1 MKKILSVV
9 IALIIACSMCFVT
22 VLAASNSAAL
32 TAKSSV
38 SKANVGDKITV
49 TVDLSEKS
57 DLGALT
63 FYLNYDSSCYEYV
76 TGSLK
81 AGGLFA
87 MEEINDKTA
96 GSLKYTAMTGTSV
109 SAAGTLI
116 TAEFKVLKTNSA
128 FSILVDEAW
137 DSGDNDVT
145 ASVASRSAGVTV
157 ACAHGKTEEKVT
169 SQPTHTAN
177 GTKAVVCSYC
187 GQTVKSEP
195 ISATGHSFGAWTVTK
210 ASTCTAKGIE
220 TRTCSCGAK
229 ETREIAIKAHTAGEW
244 EVKTAPTCEGKGAEV
259 QKCTACGA
267 VISTRETA
275 AKGHTFG
282 EWSIVKDATCT
293 EKGEKKSV
301 CTVCG
306 KAITEEIPAKGHTP
320 GEWTVIKESTCTE
333 KGEKGAECTV
343 CGEKYTEEIA
353 AKGHTPS
360 EWEIVKEADCTAD
373 GEEKSVCTVCVEEYT
388 EIIPALG
395 HKFGEWAVTKEAT
408 DTAEGSKER
417 TCSVCGEKEA
427 VVIPKLSAK
436 PSEDIKNPEIPN
448 TSAFEE
454 IHFVAVI
461 AVMSTIACGYAVVK
475 RRKLCK

>member
-1 MKKILSVV
+1 MKKIISVV

-32 TAKSSV
+32 TAKSSA

-145 ASVASRSAGVTV
+145 SSVASRSAGVTV

-210 ASTCTAKGIE
+210 ASTCTAKGVE

-259 QKCTACGA
+259 QKCTACGT
-267 VISTRETA
+267 VTSTRETA
-275 AKGHTFG
+275 
-282 EWSIVKDATCT
+282 
-293 EKGEKKSV
+293 
-301 CTVCG
+301 
-306 KAITEEIPAKGHTP
+306 AKGHTP

-373 GEEKSVCTVCVEEYT
+373 GEKKSVCTVCGEEYT

-448 TSAFEE
+448 TSAFEDTY
-454 IHFVAVI
+454 FVALI
-461 AVMSTIACGYAVVK
+461 AVMSTLACGYAVVK